1 MGFYRGW
8 FSLTFSPLI
17 VGSKVVTLKM
27 TGEGIFISSAF
38 SPLIVG
44 SKVVT
49 LLSNKVASGSTAS
62 FQSPNRRV

>member
-1 MGFYRGW
+1 MGNEQR
-8 FSLTFSPLI
+8 SRIPRPFSPLI
-17 VGSKVVTLKM
+17 VGSKVVTAFLVDEQKALR
-27 TGEGIFISSAF
+27 SF

-49 LLSNKVASGSTAS
+49 KDFGEEVFSLGRN